1 MSYEI
6 FYLCIF
12 FVVFFWF
19 IKTNTNS
26 ATLLPIVLSY
36 SMGFIIILLFK
47 FYPSLDPHFTS
58 DGAFYYSEG
67 RRLLEEFF
75 FRGNIGWIYVNS
87 LFIWVFDDALY
98 ILRLF
103 NLILYISLVLL
114 SIKVI
119 ENKIYTEVN
128 SYYIYLLCFI
138 PSLYFFSV
146 LNLKETS
153 ILLCT
158 YGVIVVATSNYKI
171 YSKIFMIAPLLAFL
185 TLERIYIVIIFIVM
199 GFIYFILQ
207 EFNKSNR
214 RKLLSIL
221 LIIISLIIALLLS
234 DYLPFEYIRN
244 GFEEIQRNSNSG
256 LGKYI
261 SSPTSVSNLIISLP
275 YRVLLYIFIPL
286 PWEMTGIFYL
296 IGVFENYLLFIP
308 LFVYVVL
315 NYKIVKENKYL
326 LLSLA
331 FVFANILFYS
341 SVMSNMGIVVRF
353 KSHALFILIVMF
365 IYIRMYKKGLSEKNI
380 DNK

>member
-26 ATLLPIVLSY
+26 VTLLPIVLSY
-36 SMGFIIILLFK
+36 SVGFIIILLFK
-47 FYPSLDPHFTS
+47 FYPSVDPHFTS

-87 LFIWVFDDALY
+87 LFIWVFDNALY

-171 YSKIFMIAPLLAFL
+171 YSKIFMIAPLLTFL
-185 TLERIYIVIIFIVM
+185 TLERIYIGIIFIVM

-207 EFNKSNR
+207 EFNKSNK

-261 SSPTSVSNLIISLP
+261 SSPTSVSDLLISLP
-275 YRVLLYIFIPL
+275 YRILLYIFIPL
-286 PWEMTGIFYL
+286 PWEMTGVLYL

-365 IYIRMYKKGLSEKNI
+365 IYIRMYKKV
-380 DNK
+380 